1 MNKINQLTIMFATY
15 WNSGVRYTY
24 GHPNENINN
33 ELSSNVKN
41 AIDNLNNL
49 RYKDFKL
56 ILIPLSDITDNHAL
70 EVANIFENDIVL
82 EWGEEFAI
90 EVGKRIVRDINKF
103 PSQYLEKY
111 FNLLDYLRSK
121 SYDCGYMNI
130 PSLIQAG
137 YAIKK

>member
-1 MNKINQLTIMFATY
+1 M
-15 WNSGVRYTY
+15 
-24 GHPNENINN
+24 NN
-33 ELSSNVKN
+33 ELSSDVKN

-70 EVANIFENDIVL
+70 EVAKILENDIVL
-82 EWGEEFAI
+82 EWGEELAI
-90 EVGKRIVRDINKF
+90 EMGKRIVNDMFKF
-103 PSQYLEKY
+103 PKRHLDKY
-111 FNLLDYLRSK
+111 IYLLDYLRSK

>member
-15 WNSGVRYTY
+15 WNSGVQYTY

-33 ELSSNVKN
+33 ELSSDVKN
-41 AIDNLNNL
+41 AINNL
-49 RYKDFKL
+49 KNIRYKDFKL

-70 EVANIFENDIVL
+70 EVANILENDIVL
-82 EWGEEFAI
+82 EWGEELAI
-90 EVGKRIVRDINKF
+90 EMAKKIVNDMFKF
-103 PSQYLEKY
+103 PIRHLEKY
-111 FNLLDYLRSK
+111 IYLLDYLRSK